1 MESWAQ
7 PSRMREQWSSG
18 KGLSLRFKL
27 AGEPKMRGPIKSKE
41 LLDSAWWDK
50 ITLRRFCLTLIGA
63 FLFWLKGWGEN
74 PALHFRAVQQC
85 RNLPAY
91 RVSLNLKLLFP
102 DLSCPS
108 PCPRIPEQLMFAA
121 VRGYVNLSLLTLL
134 GWQQWRTETKSL
146 HNQRPQQF
154 TPAVS
159 PDVWNSFSV
168 QDCLYSTWAKYS
180 QLRHLWFWS
189 GKRKATPPDQRGVIL
204 LLFILCPAC
213 SASPLL
219 TDGSVSHRCSCPS
232 ASSTLTSW
240 SVSLVQSLRMYARK
254 IVEQAS
260 AFRSTDVKQAYVRE
274 TQTCLKEPRSL
285 YDIEG

>member
-1 MESWAQ
+1 
-7 PSRMREQWSSG
+7 MREQWRSG

-41 LLDSAWWDK
+41 LLDSAWRDK

-74 PALHFRAVQQC
+74 PALHCRAVQQC

-121 VRGYVNLSLLTLL
+121 VRGYINLSLLTLL
-134 GWQQWRTETKSL
+134 GWQQWRTESKSL

-154 TPAVS
+154 PQMCETP
-159 PDVWNSFSV
+159 SV
-168 QDCLYSTWAKYS
+168 FRIVCIPRELNTANFAISD
-180 QLRHLWFWS
+180 S
-189 GKRKATPPDQRGVIL
+189 GQGRER
-204 LLFILCPAC
+204 LCPQTKGESFC
-213 SASPLL
+213 SSSSSAPPALPHHFSL
-219 TDGSVSHRCSCPS
+219 T
-232 ASSTLTSW
+232 A
-240 SVSLVQSLRMYARK
+240 A
-254 IVEQAS
+254 
-260 AFRSTDVKQAYVRE
+260 
-274 TQTCLKEPRSL
+274 
-285 YDIEG
+285 